1 MHNRALHD
9 TLAAFVEEAA
19 WQLAE
24 EVSGGAE
31 VPFELITSAPP
42 TRASAPLYCYKPL
55 TGRFIAERIG
65 VLGRLPSYAAAA
77 QGLGALPD
85 LPSYLIS
92 RGQRVP
98 GPDARSQADAA
109 LQTFLTAVWAEATD
123 FTWDAPR
130 FAAAYAELEAA
141 AYGNVSLSVVLAR
154 VEGLVIDSDE
164 VALGDGLSL
173 VRAATLQEVPSDL
186 LGDEHATVAVL
197 ALESAEEDGRALEGA
212 GRRLRRLQSALRLWD
227 DAEPSLGPTAWARTD
242 GGPWMAVPLVTGL
255 RRAQGDCLLGA
266 EEEDPLRAFCSLVAR
281 RTPRSGELAWAL
293 RRFELGCERASALEA
308 LSDWLLA
315 TKALLA
321 APDAIGYERM
331 VERLAAICATPGE
344 REALDRR
351 LWEAISLERAA
362 ISGRVRSQPGID
374 ALIAELGGCLRAVLR
389 DVLCGHLDPD
399 LRRVAEDLIAE
410 SPEPAL

>member
-1 MHNRALHD
+1 M
-9 TLAAFVEEAA
+9 
-19 WQLAE
+19 W
-24 EVSGGAE
+24 
-31 VPFELITSAPP
+31 
-42 TRASAPLYCYKPL
+42 
-55 TGRFIAERIG
+55 
-65 VLGRLPSYAAAA
+65 
-77 QGLGALPD
+77 
-85 LPSYLIS
+85 
-92 RGQRVP
+92 
-98 GPDARSQADAA
+98 AD
-109 LQTFLTAVWAEATD
+109 ATD

-130 FAAAYAELEAA
+130 FATAYAELEDA
-141 AYGNVSLSVVLAR
+141 AYGDVSLSVVLAR
-154 VEGLVIDSDE
+154 VEGLVIESDE

-173 VRAATLQEVPSDL
+173 VRAATLQEVPADL

-255 RRAQGDCLLGA
+255 RRAQGDCLLAA

-344 REALDRR
+344 REALDRPAVGGDLARARRDLRPRALAAGGRRPDRRARR
-351 LWEAISLERAA
+351 LPARGAA
-362 ISGRVRSQPGID
+362 RRPLRPPG
-374 ALIAELGGCLRAVLR
+374 
-389 DVLCGHLDPD
+389 PD

>member
-31 VPFELITSAPP
+31 VPFELITSARP

-65 VLGRLPSYAAAA
+65 VLGRLPSYPAAA

-85 LPSYLIS
+85 LPNYLIS

-109 LQTFLTAVWAEATD
+109 LQTFLTAMWAEATD

-141 AYGNVSLSVVLAR
+141 AYGDVSLSVVVAR
-154 VEGLVIDSDE
+154 VEGLVIESDE

-173 VRAATLQEVPSDL
+173 VRAATLQEVPGDL
-186 LGDEHATVAVL
+186 LGDDHATVAVL
-197 ALESAEEDGRALEGA
+197 SLESAEEDGRALEGA

-227 DAEPSLGPTAWARTD
+227 DAEPSLGATAWARTD
-242 GGPWMAVPLVTGL
+242 GGPWMALPLVTGL
-255 RRAQGDCLLGA
+255 RRGQGDCLLAA

-321 APDAIGYERM
+321 QPDAIGYERM
-331 VERLAAICATPGE
+331 VERLAAICATPSD
-344 REALDRR
+344 REALERR

-362 ISGRVRSQPGID
+362 ISGRVRSQPGVD

-389 DVLCGHLDPD
+389 DVHCGHLDPD